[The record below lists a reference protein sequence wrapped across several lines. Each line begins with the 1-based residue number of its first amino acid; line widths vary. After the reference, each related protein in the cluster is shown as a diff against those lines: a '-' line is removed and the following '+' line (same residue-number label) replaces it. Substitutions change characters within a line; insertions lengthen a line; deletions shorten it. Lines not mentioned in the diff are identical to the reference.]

1 MLLCDILGTIH
12 CIANQLKIHYVHT
25 IVKHLVKRSIR
36 GPNGPNTLNNNNKH
50 LKTTHRPLRTNC
62 HQQGLGLYT
71 FLGVVKNSIAPRN
84 AKKS

>member
-36 GPNGPNTLNNNNKH
+36 GPNNKH
-50 LKTTHRPLRTNC
+50 LKITHRPLTTNF